1 MGVANL
7 IPSSKKK
14 LIAVISIITI
24 IISLVLFIVGI
35 MNQLGFWIIVILI
48 AIIAYKLMPKLK

>member
-1 MGVANL
+1 MANL

-14 LIAVISIITI
+14 LIAVILIIII